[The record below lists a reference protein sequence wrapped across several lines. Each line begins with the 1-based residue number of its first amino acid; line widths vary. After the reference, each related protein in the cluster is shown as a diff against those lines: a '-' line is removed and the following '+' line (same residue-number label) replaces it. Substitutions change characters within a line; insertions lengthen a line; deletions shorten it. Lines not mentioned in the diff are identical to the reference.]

1 MSMPGIAEGF
11 NDQGSYA
18 PDNLIAGEFPRVTR
32 IVTVTGAALLSRGAV
47 LGQIDADGRFQLSD
61 TSLTNGAENPEAI
74 LAEDVD
80 ATSGDVQAHV
90 YLAGEFNAPALT
102 MGAGHTL
109 ASITKAFR
117 QRSIFLRNLFFHNNQ
132 T

>member
-1 MSMPGIAEGF
+1 MSMPGIAEGVV
-11 NDQGSYA
+11 NQGAFA

-32 IVTVTGAALLSRGAV
+32 IVIVTGAALLSRGAV

-61 TSLTNGAENPEAI
+61 TSLTNGAETPEAI

-90 YLAGEFNAPALT
+90 YLAGEFNAAALT
-102 MGAGHTL
+102 FGPGHSL
-109 ASITKAFR
+109 ASILITFR
-117 QRSIFLRNLFFHNNQ
+117 ERSIFLRSNQ
-132 T
+132 A